1 MTTTDA
7 PAVRYD
13 EVTVTLG
20 GTTILDEL
28 RLQVGA
34 GRFVG
39 LIGPNGS
46 GKTTVLRC
54 LYRALSP
61 DAGRVVVGDT
71 DVAET
76 PLRENAR
83 RVAALTQSS
92 AMFLDFSVREV
103 IRTGR
108 LPHTRLLHSLS
119 AADDEAC
126 ARAMTDAGV
135 THLADRRFSD
145 LSGGESQ
152 RVLIARAF
160 AQDAPVLVL
169 DEPTNHLDVRHQFG
183 VLEAARRRGVTVL
196 AALHDLN
203 IAAQFCTDLAVVS
216 DGRVVVAGT
225 PAEVLTADTVRTWFG
240 IGGHVVTHPR
250 LGVPQIIFDEGNPR

>member
-1 MTTTDA
+1 MTASD
-7 PAVRYD
+7 PAAVCYD
-13 EVTVTLG
+13 DVAVTLG
-20 GTTILDEL
+20 GSAIIRDL
-28 RLQVGA
+28 RLHIGA
-34 GRFVG
+34 GRFLG

-54 LYRALSP
+54 LFRALSP
-61 DAGRVVVGDT
+61 DSGRVSVDDT
-71 DVAET
+71 DVAAI

-92 AMFLDFSVREV
+92 AMFLDFTAREV
-103 IRTGR
+103 VRTGR
-108 LPHTRLLHSLS
+108 TPHTRLLGPMTST
-119 AADDEAC
+119 DDEAC
-126 ARAMTDAGV
+126 AQAMADAGV
-135 THLADRRFSD
+135 AHLSHRRFSD

-160 AQDAPVLVL
+160 AQDTPVLVL
-169 DEPTNHLDVRHQFG
+169 DEPTNHLDVRHQYG

-216 DGRVVVAGT
+216 DGRVVATGT

-240 IGGHVVTHPR
+240 IGAHVVLHPR